1 MDAERKRK
9 GEKRDFKVKYIG
21 ESARS
26 GFERGEEHLSD
37 YKNLNETSHLL
48 KHYVLY
54 HQQEIKKEEMEFG
67 MRVRETFHT
76 AIERQVAE
84 AVTISFENKKGKIL
98 MNSKGEYNRCYLPR
112 ISTKSK
118 KKTEEEKEVYDE
130 EEKFY

>member
-1 MDAERKRK
+1 M
-9 GEKRDFKVKYIG
+9 KYIG

-37 YKNLNETSHLL
+37 YKSLNETSHLL